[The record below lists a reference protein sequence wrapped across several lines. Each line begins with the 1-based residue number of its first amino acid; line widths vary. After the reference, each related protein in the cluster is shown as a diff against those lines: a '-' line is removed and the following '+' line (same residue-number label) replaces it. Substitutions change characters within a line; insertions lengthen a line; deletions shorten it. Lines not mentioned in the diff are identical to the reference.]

1 MIRVAVVDRQPTVR
15 AGLDAILAGQPDL
28 VAVGGAGHARELWPL
43 LRRVRPDLVVLDGP
57 TLGEALALCLQL
69 KAGLVR
75 PHVVLFASAVRTGA
89 IVPAT
94 LAGADGIVDKAADVR
109 ELLHV
114 IRTVA
119 GGERALPRITPRLQA
134 DAAQRLAPRTARSS
148 PCAWR
153 AHPRRTSR
161 PPFGSRRT
169 SSTRASP
176 RSSPLS
182 PAPRDASPAGILRPW
197 PPFSADALRRRS
209 SVDGGPAVRV
219 AAVCTPP
226 RRREAPCARRRRPGT
241 VGR

>member
-134 DAAQRLAPRTARSS
+134 DAAQRLAPQDRAIFAMRLAGTSAADIAATVRLAALELHARIAAILATLAG
-148 PCAWR
+148 PA
-153 AHPRRTSR
+153 RRVA
-161 PPFGSRRT
+161 GGD
-169 SSTRASP
+169 
-176 RSSPLS
+176 
-182 PAPRDASPAGILRPW
+182 PAPL
-197 PPFSADALRRRS
+197 
-209 SVDGGPAVRV
+209 
-219 AAVCTPP
+219 AAVQ
-226 RRREAPCARRRRPGT
+226 R
-241 VGR
+241 